1 MHVSELQERVRRLED
16 ALKQERDSRERAMME
31 ERRARDRE
39 IRILREALHPFY
51 RSEEEMR
58 RNLIDIEDRLER
70 GYDEHAHMQDR
81 IINLDDAQM
90 ALEKRFEDLE
100 PEHKRRRT
108 RNHSANGTSHSAAR
122 DLINGH
128 ESKSDSDLHR
138 PRPMALDASRMLHH
152 TNSSAADPDEPRSSG
167 ILDLIHPQ
175 ERQTIGLLPPRQPSP
190 VEEARSSG
198 FLEISLAERLASR
211 MASTPPS
218 GPVGATW
225 AVQAEAQ
232 RRRMSSMHSGSTLE
246 GADASSGDDVSKK
259 RKRSNDFSPL
269 KVLAD
274 LSAASP
280 MV

>member
-1 MHVSELQERVRRLED
+1 MMLVSELQGRVRRLED
-16 ALKQERDSRERAMME
+16 ALKQERDSRERAMTE
-31 ERRARDRE
+31 ERRSRDRE

-70 GYDEHAHMQDR
+70 GYDEHAHIQDR
-81 IINLDDAQM
+81 IITLDDAQM
-90 ALEKRFEDLE
+90 ALEKRLEDLE
-100 PEHKRRRT
+100 PEQKRRRT
-108 RNHSANGTSHSAAR
+108 RNHSVNGTSHNAAR

-128 ESKSDSDLHR
+128 ESKSDGDLYR
-138 PRPMALDASRMLHH
+138 PRPLALDASRMLRH
-152 TNSSAADPDEPRSSG
+152 TSSAADPDEPRSSG

-175 ERQTIGLLPPRQPSP
+175 ERQTVGLLPPRQPSP

-198 FLEISLAERLASR
+198 FLEISIAQRLASR
-211 MASTPPS
+211 TASTPPS

-232 RRRMSSMHSGSTLE
+232 RRRMSSMHSSSTLE
-246 GADASSGDDVSKK
+246 GADTSSGDDLSKK
-259 RKRSNDFSPL
+259 RKRSNDLGPL
-269 KVLAD
+269 KLLAD